1 MLPQTNIDQAVLVAE
16 KLRATVEK
24 HKFDTVKHVTCSIGV
39 SQFHKMKIKRL
50 FLKELIKTLYKAK
63 HNGRNKVEMEYMDI
77 QN

>member
-39 SQFHKMKIKRL
+39 SQFHKNEDKETL
-50 FLKELIKTLYKAK
+50 LKELIKYTKAK